1 MASRGMERK
10 ILAAEERRAELES
23 QLKEKDIIIERLEK
37 DRRWLAQRET
47 EEKEEKEKI
56 QADSLKDKVGSFIRV
71 FVRRN

>member
-1 MASRGMERK
+1 MERK